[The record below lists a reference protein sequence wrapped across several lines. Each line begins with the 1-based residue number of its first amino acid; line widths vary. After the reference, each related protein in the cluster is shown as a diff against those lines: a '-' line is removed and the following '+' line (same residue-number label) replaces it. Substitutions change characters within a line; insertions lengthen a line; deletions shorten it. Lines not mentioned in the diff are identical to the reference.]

1 MADKVIGID
10 LGTTN
15 SVVAVMEGGDPVV
28 IPNAEGGR
36 TTPSVVGF
44 TKDGERL
51 VGQIAKRQAVTNPQN
66 TVFSIKRFMGRKMSE
81 VTEEIKRVPYKV
93 VAGPNDVAMVE
104 VQGKRYSPPEISAM
118 ILQKMKQT
126 AEDYLGYKVE
136 KAVIT
141 VPAYFNDSQRQATKD
156 AGKIAGLD
164 VLRIINEPTAA
175 ALAYGLDKKKDEKVA
190 VFDLGGGTYDIS
202 VLELY
207 DVEGSRQFEVK
218 STNGDTHL
226 GGDDFDQRV
235 IDWLVTEFKRDQ
247 AIDLSKD
254 PMALQ
259 RLKEAGEKA
268 KMELSTTQ
276 TTDINLP
283 FITADQSGPKHLNY
297 SLTRAKFE
305 QLVDDLIQRTIPPM
319 EQALKDAGIKPNEID
334 EVLLVGGSTRIPKI
348 QEIVKKFF
356 GKDPNKG
363 VNPDEVVA
371 IGAAVQGAVLTGEQK
386 DVLLLDVTPLS
397 LGIETLGGVTTV
409 LIPRNTTIPTKKSET
424 FSTADDN
431 QTTVE
436 IHVLQGERELATYNK
451 TIGKFQLTGIP
462 PAPRGMP
469 QVEVT
474 FDIDANG
481 ILHVTAKD
489 KATGKEQKIR
499 IEASSG
505 LTDAEIDRM
514 VKDAE
519 KNAAEDKKQ
528 REAIDARNRLDSMTY
543 EVEKNVKEWGDKVT
557 PDTKAKVDAAVERAR
572 KALRGDDM
580 TEIRAAQEELTK
592 VFSEAGQA
600 FYQQQGQAGSQPE
613 AGQPA
618 GAGTTAGGDGA
629 AKPADDVVEAD
640 YEIVDEKK

>member
-81 VTEEIKRVPYKV
+81 VKDETARVPYKV
-93 VAGPNDVAMVE
+93 IGGTNDVATVE
-104 VQGKRYSPPEISAM
+104 VQGKRYTPPEISAM

-259 RLKEAGEKA
+259 RLKEAAEKA

-297 SLTRAKFE
+297 QLTRAKFE

-319 EQALKDAGIKPNEID
+319 EQALKDAGLKPNEID
-334 EVLLVGGSTRIPKI
+334 EVILVGGSTRIPKI

-356 GKDPNKG
+356 GKEPNKG

-371 IGAAVQGAVLTGEQK
+371 IGAAIQGAVLTGERK

-481 ILHVTAKD
+481 ILHVTARD

-505 LTDAEIDRM
+505 LSDAEIDRM

-519 KNAAEDKKQ
+519 KNAAADKAQ
-528 REAIDARNRLDSMTY
+528 RENIDARNRLDSMTY
-543 EVEKNVKEWGDKVT
+543 EVEKNVKEWGDKVS
-557 PDTKAKVDAAVERAR
+557 PDIKGRIDSAVERAR

-592 VFSEAGQA
+592 VFSEAGQS
-600 FYQQQGQAGSQPE
+600 FYQQQAQSAEQPAGE
-613 AGQPA
+613 AGQPS
-618 GAGTTAGGDGA
+618 GDGA
-629 AKPADDVVEAD
+629 TAPAEDVVEAD
-640 YEIVDEKK
+640 YEIVDDKK